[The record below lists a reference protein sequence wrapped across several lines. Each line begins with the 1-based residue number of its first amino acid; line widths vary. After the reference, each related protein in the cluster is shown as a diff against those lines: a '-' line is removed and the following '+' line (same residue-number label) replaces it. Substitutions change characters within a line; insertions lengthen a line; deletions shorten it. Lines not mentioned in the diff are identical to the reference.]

1 MKINGKGLQ
10 SKENVD
16 SQISSLGEGDR
27 AGEWGWEVWSERR
40 KYVTGMLKAVVF
52 LIRAGFK
59 AWPWESVVKVKGPK
73 RPPKKTRA
81 RNGRRNAYTVCF
93 TVFGKLI
100 IKLFA
105 EYLCPWSFLKA
116 TVSKSNSSLCLSSS
130 KFHPLN
136 EGRITTSVYEI
147 PGTAFP
153 PPPLF
158 LGLSFPTA
166 YFILLSP
173 RDCDILSIPY
183 SPSGHTPLT
192 PASITSRDLPFWIQN
207 SFHKYPQVCVTNINY
222 QETLN
227 LPRYSFS
234 EMNLSLRPR

>member
-73 RPPKKTRA
+73 RPPKKIRA
-81 RNGRRNAYTVCF
+81 RNWRRNAYTVCF

-136 EGRITTSVYEI
+136 EGRITTSVNEI
-147 PGTAFP
+147 PETAFP

-183 SPSGHTPLT
+183 SPSGHTPLPT
-192 PASITSRDLPFWIQN
+192 QLLLPQEICPSGYKTVSINILRYVLQILTIRRPWI
-207 SFHKYPQVCVTNINY
+207 SPDTHF
-222 QETLN
+222 
-227 LPRYSFS
+227 
-234 EMNLSLRPR
+234 LRWTCH